1 MVMIVNL
8 SSAEWPLPFDFTK
21 IKHHY
26 CKTVTSVSHLYELT
40 TCPIVN
46 LKFNNLLRNELY

>member
-40 TCPIVN
+40 THPIVN
-46 LKFNNLLRNELY
+46 LKFNNLLRNCLK